1 MYDRFFLN
9 MTFICLNY
17 TFWQNESP
25 DLSIRQQTSKKAV
38 VESLQRGQLWS
49 SFLIIACRREKPTST
64 ITVTQSGELCPWDVA
79 APFSHTTLCIV
90 SVTIVSCPP
99 ALLLG
104 RELPHYAPGSTR
116 HLPPWEFH
124 TVSTADNIVKL
135 SRSYWHMHPSPK
147 KYKAMQGSTVNL

>member
-49 SFLIIACRREKPTST
+49 SFLIIACRREKQTST

-79 APFSHTTLCIV
+79 APFSHTTLYRFSNNSFLSTCAV
-90 SVTIVSCPP
+90 AGQRASTLCSRKHP
-99 ALLLG
+99 ALASLG
-104 RELPHYAPGSTR
+104 
-116 HLPPWEFH
+116 
-124 TVSTADNIVKL
+124 VSYSQH
-135 SRSYWHMHPSPK
+135 SR
-147 KYKAMQGSTVNL
+147 